1 MNNETPKPHLVVLT
15 GAGISRESGI
25 PTFRDSDGLW
35 CGYRVEDVA
44 TADALQYNTKNV
56 LDFLND
62 RRRELANVQPNP
74 GHFWLAKLEEHF
86 RVSVLTQNI
95 DDLHERAGS
104 SHIIHLHGELK
115 KATSMIDPDYIRD
128 IGYAPIQIGDRCP
141 HGGQLRPFV
150 VLFGEPV
157 PMMQDAA
164 CIAATAD
171 VFAVIGTSLVVYP
184 AAGLVECAPPSCSI
198 YVVDPKA
205 TELCKNRPRTIP
217 IPQPAGT
224 GVEMLYHMLV
234 RSEA

>member
-115 KATSMIDPDYIRD
+115 KATSMINPDYIQD
-128 IGYAPIQIGDRCP
+128 IGYGPIQIGDRCP

-164 CIAATAD
+164 CIAATASSKSWQTYAIRSAHD
-171 VFAVIGTSLVVYP
+171 TISPSIV
-184 AAGLVECAPPSCSI
+184 AG
-198 YVVDPKA
+198 
-205 TELCKNRPRTIP
+205 
-217 IPQPAGT
+217 AGRDLEQDFRQLDT
-224 GVEMLYHMLV
+224 RQTCGHRLAQ
-234 RSEA
+234 RDQ